1 MKLVDW
7 ILGSH
12 FDLKDFILEYQ
23 NENNEDKTVEIIDP
37 VTEEVRIL
45 SEEEFK
51 KEFSFLFKEG
61 VE

>member
-1 MKLVDW
+1 MFGTEL
-7 ILGSH
+7 
-12 FDLKDFILEYQ
+12 DLKDFILEYK

>member
-1 MKLVDW
+1 MFGTEL
-7 ILGSH
+7 
-12 FDLKDFILEYQ
+12 DLKDFILEYQ

-51 KEFSFLFKEG
+51 KEFYFLFEG
-61 VE
+61 RTE

>member
-1 MKLVDW
+1 MFGTEL
-7 ILGSH
+7 
-12 FDLKDFILEYQ
+12 DLKDFILEYQ

-51 KEFSFLFKEG
+51 KEFSFLFKKG